1 MGGVAKIFKP
11 KPPVAPAYVAP
22 TAASSG
28 IVTERVIAPTN
39 AEVSQAT
46 ATDTSSTMMSDAA
59 TSVANKKKGRSIT
72 ILQKAKGLG
81 DTNLTTTK
89 KTLGA

>member
-11 KPPVAPAYVAP
+11 TPPPAPVAPAYVAP
-22 TAASSG
+22 TPAPATTAT
-28 IVTERVIAPTN
+28 VAPTT
-39 AEVSQAT
+39 AEVSQAE
-46 ATDTSSTMMSDAA
+46 ATTSTMMSDAA
-59 TSVANKKKGRSIT
+59 TSVKNKKKGRSIT